1 MPLRAQPVVLW
12 SQATIETTITAAE
25 VKMVGMEDRDVYC
38 LTLSLAHS
46 SFATNRPPD
55 VTNMKPVALLGSIF
69 FGIAPAIDL

>member
-1 MPLRAQPVVLW
+1 
-12 SQATIETTITAAE
+12 
-25 VKMVGMEDRDVYC
+25 MVGMEDRDVYC

-46 SFATNRPPD
+46 PFATNRPPD